1 MSDNQMLWW
10 VRPKYDVFSE
20 EEQRF
25 GKSYVVELQEDGYS
39 RSRPPLKSG
48 FASKEAAEKW
58 LKEYLD
64 TKPTKPV
71 EYYEDD
77 IKVAKECIQAERCYS
92 IDELN
97 EFLETLEKEDV
108 RDIVVKDD
116 KTYVVIYET
125 IR

>member
-1 MSDNQMLWW
+1 MLWW

-25 GKSYVVELQEDGYS
+25 GQSYIVELQEDIYS

-64 TKPTKPV
+64 TKPEEPV
-71 EYYEDD
+71 EYHEVD
-77 IKVAKECIQAERCYS
+77 IKAKECLQVKGFCTING
-92 IDELN
+92 LN
-97 EFLETLEKEDV
+97 EFLKTLEKEAV
-108 RDIVVKDD
+108 RDIVVNDED
-116 KTYVVIYET
+116 SYFVIYET
-125 IR
+125 MV